1 MSYTV
6 RDGVY
11 FLDERL
17 SNIEKRILEACGS
30 FLEKRGFKYLSIPT
44 AIRWETF
51 ERQQLNLEKYILNID
66 TDHCLAGSAEQGILE
81 RFIDQ
86 EVTESFYYAR
96 NQCFRNEFKY
106 RDLYRVKEFIKVEQF
121 AFCNEDAAESTFN
134 MLLQNATD
142 FLNLLNVQYR
152 VVDVTSRDPGYH
164 VKKFDVEILTRD
176 YGWMETH
183 SCSYFGTEQSRR
195 FNITG
200 ANHTVSNTG
209 IASPRILIPF
219 LEDENKILTL

>member
-17 SNIEKRILEACGS
+17 SNIEKRILETCGS

-86 EVTESFYYAR
+86 EVVESFYYAR
-96 NQCFRNEFKY
+96 NQCFRNEFEY
-106 RDLYRVKEFIKVEQF
+106 RDLYRVKEFSKVEQF
-121 AFCNEDAAESTFN
+121 AFCHQDTADTTFN

-142 FLNLLNVQYR
+142 FLTLLDVQYR
-152 VVDVTSRDPGYH
+152 VVDVTDRDPGYH

-183 SCSYFGTEQSRR
+183 SCSYFGTEQTRR
-195 FNITG
+195 FNIRG
-200 ANHTVSNTG
+200 ADHSVSNTG

-219 LEDENKILTL
+219 LEDENKILSF